1 MADKRIIGLAP
12 TGSFDTFTFGSA
24 TSFASLND
32 LSRSLG
38 AASSL
43 PAATEDDT
51 TKFPCSQDNNVFNAN
66 RTRTAS
72 VSLQQLKKPL
82 AWYDQVH
89 PIPYP
94 SSPSNIFKQEPLD
107 DEWRCDEEAEGESE
121 DENDNDEDDEQGN
134 GEDEEDAPVDSIE
147 SDEREKKRR
156 KRNKP
161 TLSCRECVGKKMRCD
176 RGRPHCLSCIRR
188 GTECI
193 YRIKADTHE
202 ESLRK
207 PTTRRKYQPRVSKQ
221 QPQPQQAQP
230 QQQQRKQSSSDYDDS
245 PTSSAGSKPALF
257 TSQDGSDLLLS
268 NPPYSDIG
276 SATTTIFGISSDYP
290 FSNYWTQN
298 GGVAEVLKVFPKK
311 EQADILVSV
320 FFNAVDPVYPLIS
333 RERFYID
340 YEGFWELDDNQK
352 PHVDTDFL
360 ALAFMVLAMGTQF
373 LQTPGAPG
381 QLQGA
386 ADFYSSACYQ
396 SMRLYSYLNRTSV
409 RCLQAMVFMTYFL
422 MNSGRASDGW
432 AFSGTLVRQA
442 TAYGINREPTL
453 FGAKFNAF
461 QILER
466 RRLWHGIVCQD
477 SFMSMSLGLPP
488 VTMYGDVGVATPQ
501 RDDDDSSYSIAEAGG
516 NEHANEDFSNEIGH
530 FDTGYVQSMY
540 NLALLARDTLVQ
552 ARSLSTPIA
561 PNRRQRDKLMEAFR
575 ATYRTFP
582 DEFRAWDATSIAT
595 LAGQGRKRLVRQI
608 MFLTGLYW
616 HCVTLIQCE
625 GLEESEVQEKQWV
638 KAMRKFKGPSNVEK
652 YTKGTLDAACES
664 IRAFFVIHDVLG
676 GESSVWWSFC
686 HRAFATSI
694 MVAHLLKKRDT
705 ARGRR
710 DSIDANSIKVSS
722 HNRRSFSLDPLW
734 ERARIDLE
742 RMLEILMVPANAG
755 DQTAKTRVEVLS
767 SYLR

>member
-1 MADKRIIGLAP
+1 MGDERIGFVP
-12 TGSFDTFTFGSA
+12 TGSSGPFTFGSTT

-32 LSRSLG
+32 LSRSL
-38 AASSL
+38 AF
-43 PAATEDDT
+43 EDDNS
-51 TKFPCSQDNNVFNAN
+51 KFPRSQISATPAVATDHAFHSN
-66 RTRTAS
+66 RTSTAS
-72 VSLQQLKKPL
+72 TSPQQYKKPL

-89 PIPYP
+89 PAPYP
-94 SSPSNIFKQEPLD
+94 SSSSTVFKQEPLE
-107 DEWRCDEEAEGESE
+107 DEWRYDQAEEESE
-121 DENDNDEDDEQGN
+121 DDNDEDDDR
-134 GEDEEDAPVDSIE
+134 EDEEDAPVKSIE
-147 SDEREKKRR
+147 ADEREKKRR

-161 TLSCRECVGKKMRCD
+161 TVIEAD
-176 RGRPHCLSCIRR
+176 RTVSHVSEEARSAY
-188 GTECI
+188 TESKLI
-193 YRIKADTHE
+193 QSSQ

-207 PTTRRKYQPRVSKQ
+207 PTTRRKYQPRASKPKLQ
-221 QPQPQQAQP
+221 PQPQPQPQQQ
-230 QQQQRKQSSSDYDDS
+230 KQSSSENDGS
-245 PTSSAGSKPALF
+245 PASSTGSKPALF
-257 TSQDGSDLLLS
+257 THQEGTDLLLS
-268 NPPYSDIG
+268 NPPYSEIG
-276 SATTTIFGISSDYP
+276 STTTIFGIGSDYP

-311 EQADILVSV
+311 EQADILVKV

-340 YEGFWELDDNQK
+340 YEGFWELDDSQK
-352 PHVDTDFL
+352 PHVDADFL
-360 ALAFMVLAMGTQF
+360 ALAFMILAMGTQF
-373 LQTPGAPG
+373 LQTPGSPD

-453 FGAKFNAF
+453 FGTRFNAF

-488 VTMYGDVGVATPQ
+488 AAMHGDVGAATPQ
-501 RDDDDSSYSIAEAGG
+501 RDNDDSSYSIAEAGG
-516 NEHANEDFSNEIGH
+516 QDAASEDFSNEIGH
-530 FDTGYVQSMY
+530 TDTGYVQSMY
-540 NLALLARDTLVQ
+540 NLALLARDTIVQ

-561 PNRRQRDKLMEAFR
+561 PNRRQRDRLIEAFR

-582 DEFRAWDATSIAT
+582 DEFRAWDETSIAI

-616 HCVTLIQCE
+616 HCVTLIQLE
-625 GLEESEVQEKQWV
+625 GLEESEAQEKHWA
-638 KAMRKFKGPSNVEK
+638 KAGRKFKGPSNVEK
-652 YTKGTLDAACES
+652 YAKGTLDAAYES
-664 IRAFFVIHDVLG
+664 MRAFFVIHDVLG

-686 HRAFATSI
+686 HRAFSTSI
-694 MVAHLLKKRDT
+694 TIAHLLKKRDS
-705 ARGRR
+705 ASGRR
-710 DSIDANSIKVSS
+710 DSIDADSTRTSS
-722 HNRRSFSLDPLW
+722 RPRRSFSLDPLW
-734 ERARIDLE
+734 ERARIDLHH
-742 RMLEILMVPANAG
+742 MLKILTVPANAG
-755 DQTAKTRVEVLS
+755 DQAAKTRVEVLS
-767 SYLR
+767 SYLRSDQ